1 MMFGYYFDL
10 ALRSLKRS
18 PVLTVLMVL
27 AIAVGIGASMTT
39 LTVMSLLSGDPLP
52 SKSGKLFYPQVDPET
67 GANVRRSPP
76 DELDYSSAHDLW
88 TAKRADRQAM
98 LIGGKIKVQPTDAA
112 QAPFMATMLGTT
124 TDFFPMFDVPF
135 RYGGAWNVQD
145 EAGAS
150 HQVVISD
157 VLNQRLF
164 GGGNSVGREV
174 LMNGISVR
182 VVGVLAHWRPS
193 PRFYL
198 VVGARNSGGDTADL
212 YGPPHD
218 VYLPMPT
225 ALAVDGGNIDWFTC
239 WNSDHID
246 AKDLRHS
253 PSCLWVAL
261 WVQLDSSAKAASYRR
276 YLDSYDAQQRV
287 LGRFTHKPNVRMMSL
302 HQWLDYQGVV
312 PGDVKLQTW
321 FAFCFLAVC
330 LFNTVGL
337 LLAKF
342 LRRAPEIGVRRAL
355 GASRRAIFAQFLI
368 EAGCI
373 GLLGGA
379 FGLLLALGGLWLV
392 RQQPVAYADLVQLNL
407 PMFFITFA
415 LAAVT
420 SLAAGAFPALRAS
433 RVPPALQLK
442 TE

>member
-1 MMFGYYFDL
+1 MFGYYLDL
-10 ALRSLKRS
+10 ARLSLKRNKM
-18 PVLTVLMVL
+18 LTTLMVL

-52 SKSGKLFYPQVDPET
+52 NKSGKLFYPQVDPET
-67 GANVRRSPP
+67 GANIRKSPP
-76 DELDYSSAHDLW
+76 DELDYTSAHDLW
-88 TAKRADRQAM
+88 LSKRADRQAM
-98 LIGGKIKVQPTDAA
+98 LIGGTIKVQPTDSG
-112 QAPFMATMLGTT
+112 QAPFIAKALGTT
-124 TDFFPMFDVPF
+124 TDFFPMFEVPF
-135 RYGGAWNVQD
+135 RYGGAWNAQD
-145 EAGAS
+145 EAGAA
-150 HQVVISD
+150 HQVVISET
-157 VLNQRLF
+157 LNQRLF
-164 GGGNSVGREV
+164 GGANSVGREV
-174 LMNGISVR
+174 VMNGNNLR

-198 VVGARNSGGDTADL
+198 VVGAHNSGGDTADL
-212 YGPPHD
+212 YGPAHD

-225 ALAVDGGNIDWFTC
+225 ALVVDAGNIDWFTC
-239 WNSDHID
+239 WSSENID
-246 AKDLRHS
+246 SKDLRRS

-261 WVQLDSSAKAASYRR
+261 WVELDSPAKAASYRR
-276 YLDSYDAQQRV
+276 YLDSYDAQQRA
-287 LGRFTHKPNVRMMSL
+287 LGRFTHAANTRMMSL

-373 GLLGGA
+373 GLLGGL
-379 FGLLLALGGLWLV
+379 FGLLLAFGGLWLV
-392 RQQPVAYADLVQLNL
+392 RQQPVAYADLVQLNV
-407 PMFFITFA
+407 PMFLITFL
-415 LAAVT
+415 LAIVT

-442 TE
+442 TQ

>member
-1 MMFGYYFDL
+1 MFGYYLDL
-10 ALRSLKRS
+10 AVRSLKRS
-18 PVLTVLMVL
+18 PVLTALMVL

-52 SKSGKLFYPQVDPET
+52 GKSGKLFFPQVDPET
-67 GANVRRSPP
+67 GADVRRSPP
-76 DELDYSSAHDLW
+76 DELDYTSAHDLW
-88 TAKRADRQAM
+88 LSKRADRQAM
-98 LIGGKIKVQPTDAA
+98 LIDGKIKVQPMDAA
-112 QAPFMATMLGTT
+112 QAPFMTTMLGST

-135 RYGGAWNVQD
+135 RYGGAWNAQD
-145 EAGAS
+145 EAGAA
-150 HQVVISD
+150 HQVVISET
-157 VLNQRLF
+157 LNQRLF
-164 GGGNSVGREV
+164 GGANSVGREV
-174 LMNGISVR
+174 VLNGVSAR

-193 PRFYL
+193 PRFYM
-198 VVGARNSGGDTADL
+198 VVGAHNSGGDTADL

-225 ALAVDGGNIDWFTC
+225 AVTVDAGNINWFTC
-239 WNSDHID
+239 WSTGAKID
-246 AKDLRHS
+246 PKNLTNA
-253 PSCLWVAL
+253 PCLWVAL
-261 WVQLDSSAKAASYRR
+261 WVQLDSPAKAASYRR
-276 YLDSYDAQQRV
+276 YLDSYDAQQRA
-287 LGRFTHKPNVRMMSL
+287 LGRFTHKPNIRMMSL

-368 EAGCI
+368 EAGGI
-373 GLLGGA
+373 GLLGGV

-392 RQQPVAYADLVQLNL
+392 RQQPVAYADLVRLDV
-407 PMFFITFA
+407 PMFLITFA
-415 LAAVT
+415 LAIVT
-420 SLAAGAFPALRAS
+420 SLAAGAFPAFRAS